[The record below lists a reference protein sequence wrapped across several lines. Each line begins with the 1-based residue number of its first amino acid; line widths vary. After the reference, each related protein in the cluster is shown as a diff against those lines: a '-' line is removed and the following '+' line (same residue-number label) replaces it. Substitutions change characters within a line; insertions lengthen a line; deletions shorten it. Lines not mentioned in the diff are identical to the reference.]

1 MSPPHTHKGGSAVL
15 EEGRGGNLQQAETE
29 AAEEAAE
36 QQHAEVVAEE
46 NEAHDSNGKPKRKR
60 GERTGDKKKRACRTC
75 TRCVSNNGT
84 NGKICKGRH
93 PCNGTAK
100 CEFFDAGG
108 VKRKGKQNIDE
119 EEDASTKKDGYGGV

>member
-1 MSPPHTHKGGSAVL
+1 VGTFSRPRRRRRTRRQS
-15 EEGRGGNLQQAETE
+15 N
-29 AAEEAAE
+29 
-36 QQHAEVVAEE
+36 QHLAEVVAEE
-46 NEAHDSNGKPKRKR
+46 NEAQDSNDKPKRKR

-93 PCNGTAK
+93 PCNGAAK

-119 EEDASTKKDGYGGV
+119 EEDASTKKDGYGGVFLSRRFPKRRGI